1 MSKELRP
8 VYYYYIRRKWFSQ
21 LVQSCSEVIDRKGKD
36 PITLFWK
43 AFGLGMT
50 GDIDGCLRELDAF
63 HARKDLQFPVNL
75 AMIYFHKKSPSVDR
89 EAVRAITAELPLAED
104 IAVSVACA
112 ATVATCRE

>member
-104 IAVSVACA
+104 IAVSV
-112 ATVATCRE
+112 TGVATAAICGV